1 MQGLFRFLNFR
12 GSIYG
17 CQSTSYFHIYFTY
30 DILMLEHLSCGK
42 LTCLCDLVDLVISQ
56 TDYYILWFKISM
68 DDLAHTMH
76 VVKAD

>member
-1 MQGLFRFLNFR
+1 
-12 GSIYG
+12 
-17 CQSTSYFHIYFTY
+17 
-30 DILMLEHLSCGK
+30 MLEHLSCGK